1 MSSSKSMSNSAN
13 PLIDYAGLPPFDA
26 IKPEQVRPAVEQLIA
41 DGRARIEQVLQQP
54 SFSWDNL
61 VAALDNEDERLGKAF
76 GPIGHLNGVAQS
88 DALREAYNG
97 CLPLLSEYG
106 TEVGQNEKLFAAYQS
121 LRDGDQWAT
130 LTPAQQK
137 DLDNTLRDFRL
148 SGVDLSTEKKQQYME
163 NAKRL
168 SEITSQFSDN
178 VLDATQSWS
187 KHVTDESE
195 LDGLP
200 DVAKAGAADKAA
212 EQDLDGW
219 LLTLDFP
226 CYYAV
231 LCHATRSELREE
243 MYRAHTTRASELG
256 PDEGKFDNSA
266 LIDEILK
273 LRQAQATLLGF
284 ENYAEKSLATKM
296 ARSTDEVTTFLRDL
310 GRQAKP
316 QATQELNALREFAAS
331 QGATTLNPW
340 DMSFWSERLREQRYS
355 ISEEE
360 LRPWFPAEKVING
373 MFAIVEKLFA
383 IRIQAREGVSTWH
396 KDVRFYDVS
405 DARPDSNGEQLASF
419 YLDMYARTGKRGGAW
434 MDDCLG
440 RVRHLDGTLQKPV
453 AYLTCNFAP
462 PAGGKPGLLT
472 HDEVVTLF
480 HEFGHGLHH
489 MLTEQEV
496 SGISGINGVAWD
508 AVELPSQFLENWCW
522 TEEGLALISGH
533 YENNSP
539 LPKEKLDKLL
549 AARNFQS
556 AMMMQRQ
563 LEFSLFDMRIH
574 AEHQSGLSVA
584 QILQQVREEVAVVM
598 PPEFNRFQNSF
609 GHIFAGGYAAGY
621 YSYKWAEVLS
631 ADAFSRFEEEGVFNA
646 ETGKS
651 FRDKILAKGG
661 SREPMELF
669 IDFRGREPSV
679 EPLLRHCGIKANSE
693 LGAQA

>member
-1 MSSSKSMSNSAN
+1 MSQN

-26 IKPEQVRPAVEQLIA
+26 IQPEHVRPAVEQLIA
-41 DGRARIEQVLQQP
+41 DGRARIAAVLKQP
-54 SFSWDNL
+54 SFTWDNL

-88 DALREAYNG
+88 EALREAYNA

-106 TEVGQNEKLFAAYQS
+106 TEVGQNAELFAAYQALS
-121 LRDGDQWAT
+121 DSDEWAT

-148 SGVDLSTEKKQQYME
+148 SGVNLDADKKQQYME

-168 SEITSQFSDN
+168 SEITSTFSDN

-212 EQDLDGW
+212 EKDLSGW

-231 LCHATRSELREE
+231 LCHSTNVALREE

-256 PDEGKFDNSA
+256 PDAGKFDNTD
-266 LIDEILK
+266 LINEILT
-273 LRQAQATLLGF
+273 LRQAQAKLLGF
-284 ENYAEKSLATKM
+284 NNYAEKSLATKM
-296 ARSTDEVTTFLRDL
+296 ARSTDEVNSFLRDL
-310 GRQAKP
+310 GRRAKP
-316 QATQELNALREFAAS
+316 QAQEELNALRKFAAE
-331 QGATTLNPW
+331 QGVENLNPW
-340 DMSFWSERLREQRYS
+340 DTTFWSERLREARYS

-360 LRPWFPAEKVING
+360 LRPWFPAEKVISG
-373 MFAIVEKLFA
+373 MFSIVEKLFG
-383 IRIQAREGVSTWH
+383 IRIQARDGVATWH
-396 KDVRFYDVS
+396 KDVRFYDVA
-405 DARPDSNGEQLASF
+405 DANGGALASF

-440 RVRHLDGTLQKPV
+440 RVRHSDGTLQKPV

-496 SGISGINGVAWD
+496 DGISGINGVAWD
-508 AVELPSQFLENWCW
+508 AVELPSQFMENWCW
-522 TEEGLALISGH
+522 TEEGLALISEH
-533 YENNSP
+533 YENGSP
-539 LPKEKLDKLL
+539 LPKDKLDKLL

-574 AEHQSGLSVA
+574 AEYAPGVSV
-584 QILQQVREEVAVVM
+584 QTILNEVRDEVAVIT
-598 PPEFNRFQNSF
+598 PPDFNRFQNSF

-631 ADAFSRFEEEGVFNA
+631 ADAFSRFEEEGVFNPD
-646 ETGKS
+646 TGRD
-651 FRDKILAKGG
+651 FRNKILAQGG

-669 IDFRGREPSV
+669 VDFRGREPSV
-679 EPLLRHCGIKANSE
+679 EPLLRHCGIA
-693 LGAQA
+693 A